1 MAKFFKTN
9 EEVTEFIS
17 NKFREL
23 ELNSYGL
30 TLKIMSTNKAKEI
43 LKLTKASQST
53 QFLIQQEDVIQ
64 VQVYEAAFERLS
76 EEAKHLLT
84 EMMFSNISFD
94 LDKDK
99 MEIDTNPFNQIF
111 RMRQKYGNVIVD
123 HMELASF
130 VMSQIAEEEQAAKE
144 ALKEAKKNKKREQI

>member
-9 EEVTEFIS
+9 EEVSTFIT

-30 TLKIMSTNKAKEI
+30 TLKIMSTNKSKDI

-53 QFLIQQEDVIQ
+53 QFLIQQDDVIQ

-99 MEIDTNPFNQIF
+99 MEVDTNPFNQIF
-111 RMRQKYGNVIVD
+111 RMRQKYGNVILD
-123 HMELASF
+123 HMELGAL
-130 VMSQIAEEEQAAKE
+130 VMSQIAEEELAAKE
-144 ALKEAKKNKKREQI
+144 AAKELKKSKKNI

>member
-1 MAKFFKTN
+1 MAKFFQTN

-123 HMELASF
+123 HMELASL

-144 ALKEAKKNKKREQI
+144 ALKEAKKNKKHEQI

>member
-84 EMMFSNISFD
+84 EMMFSNISFV

-99 MEIDTNPFNQIF
+99 MVIDTNPFNQIF

-123 HMELASF
+123 HMELASL

>member
-9 EEVTEFIS
+9 EEVATFIT

-43 LKLTKASQST
+43 LKLSKASQST

-76 EEAKHLLT
+76 DEAKHLLT

-99 MEIDTNPFNQIF
+99 MEVDTNPFNQIF

-123 HMELASF
+123 HMELASLI
-130 VMSQIAEEEQAAKE
+130 MSQIAEEEQAAKE
-144 ALKEAKKNKKREQI
+144 AAKEAKKAKKS

>member
-123 HMELASF
+123 HMEHASL

>member
-9 EEVTEFIS
+9 DEVVEFIE

-30 TLKIMSTNKAKEI
+30 TLQLMSTNKAKEI
-43 LKLTKASQST
+43 VKLSKANSKT
-53 QFLIQQEDVIQ
+53 EFILGKNDIIQ
-64 VQVYEAAFERLS
+64 VEVFEAAFERLP
-76 EEAKHLLT
+76 EDAKHTLT

-99 MEIDTNPFNQIF
+99 MEIDTNPYNQIF
-111 RMRQKYGNVIVD
+111 RMRQKYGNIILD
-123 HMELASF
+123 HMELASL
-130 VMSQIAEEEQAAKE
+130 VMSQIAEEEQAAKD
-144 ALKEAKKNKKREQI
+144 ALKEAKKNKKKENA

>member
-123 HMELASF
+123 HMELASL

-144 ALKEAKKNKKREQI
+144 ALKEAKKNKKHEQI

>member
-9 EEVTEFIS
+9 DEVVEFIT

-30 TLKIMSTNKAKEI
+30 TLQLMSTNKAKEI
-43 LKLTKASQST
+43 IKLSRANSKTEFILGKND
-53 QFLIQQEDVIQ
+53 IIQ
-64 VQVYEAAFERLS
+64 VEVFEAAFERLS
-76 EEAKHLLT
+76 EEAKHTLT

-111 RMRQKYGNVIVD
+111 RMRQKYGNVILD
-123 HMELASF
+123 HMELAAL
-130 VMSQIAEEEQAAKE
+130 VMSQIAEEEQAAKD
-144 ALKEAKKNKKREQI
+144 ALKEAKKAKKNNQV

>member
-9 EEVTEFIS
+9 DEVVEFIT

-30 TLKIMSTNKAKEI
+30 TLQLMSTNKAKEI
-43 LKLTKASQST
+43 IKLSRANSKTEFILGKND
-53 QFLIQQEDVIQ
+53 IIQ
-64 VQVYEAAFERLS
+64 VEVFEAAFERLS
-76 EEAKHLLT
+76 EEAKHTLT

-111 RMRQKYGNVIVD
+111 RMRQKYGNVILD
-123 HMELASF
+123 HMELAAL
-130 VMSQIAEEEQAAKE
+130 VMSQIAEEEQAAKD
-144 ALKEAKKNKKREQI
+144 ALKEAKKAKKNNQI

>member
-9 EEVTEFIS
+9 DEVVEFIE

-30 TLKIMSTNKAKEI
+30 TLQLMSTNKAKEI
-43 LKLTKASQST
+43 VKLSKANSKT
-53 QFLIQQEDVIQ
+53 EFILGKNDIIQ
-64 VQVYEAAFERLS
+64 VEVFEAAFERLS
-76 EEAKHLLT
+76 EEAKHSLT

-99 MEIDTNPFNQIF
+99 MEIDTNPYNQIF
-111 RMRQKYGNVIVD
+111 RMRQKYGNIILD
-123 HMELASF
+123 HMELASL
-130 VMSQIAEEEQAAKE
+130 VMSQIAEEEQAAKD
-144 ALKEAKKNKKREQI
+144 ALKEAKKNKKKETI

>member
-9 EEVTEFIS
+9 DEVVEFIE

-30 TLKIMSTNKAKEI
+30 TLQLMSTNKAKEI
-43 LKLTKASQST
+43 VKLSKANSKT
-53 QFLIQQEDVIQ
+53 EFILGKNDIIQ
-64 VQVYEAAFERLS
+64 VEVFEAAFERLS
-76 EEAKHLLT
+76 EEAKHSLT

-99 MEIDTNPFNQIF
+99 MEIDTNPYNQIF
-111 RMRQKYGNVIVD
+111 RMRQKYGNVILD
-123 HMELASF
+123 HMELASL
-130 VMSQIAEEEQAAKE
+130 VMSQIAEEEQAAKD
-144 ALKEAKKNKKREQI
+144 ALKEAKKNKKKETI

>member
-123 HMELASF
+123 HMELASL

-144 ALKEAKKNKKREQI
+144 ALKEAKKNKKREQV

>member
-64 VQVYEAAFERLS
+64 VQVYEAAFECLS

-123 HMELASF
+123 HMELASL

>member
-9 EEVTEFIS
+9 EEVATFIT

-43 LKLTKASQST
+43 LKLSKASQST

-76 EEAKHLLT
+76 DEAKHLLT

-99 MEIDTNPFNQIF
+99 MEVDTNPFNQIF

-123 HMELASF
+123 HMELASLI
-130 VMSQIAEEEQAAKE
+130 MSQIAEEEQAAKE
-144 ALKEAKKNKKREQI
+144 AAKEAKKAKKGN

>member
-76 EEAKHLLT
+76 DEAKHLLT

-123 HMELASF
+123 HMELASL

>member
-9 EEVTEFIS
+9 EEVSTFIT

-30 TLKIMSTNKAKEI
+30 TLKIMSTNKSKDI

-53 QFLIQQEDVIQ
+53 QFLIQQDDVIQ
-64 VQVYEAAFERLS
+64 VQVYEAAFERLL

-99 MEIDTNPFNQIF
+99 MEVDTNPFNQIF
-111 RMRQKYGNVIVD
+111 RMRQKYGNVILD
-123 HMELASF
+123 HMELGAL
-130 VMSQIAEEEQAAKE
+130 VMSQIAEEELAAKE
-144 ALKEAKKNKKREQI
+144 AAKELKKSKKNI

>member
-9 EEVTEFIS
+9 EDVTNFIT

-23 ELNSYGL
+23 ELNSYGV
-30 TLKIMSTNKAKEI
+30 TLKIMSTSKAKEI

-53 QFLIQQEDVIQ
+53 QFLIQQDDVIQ

-99 MEIDTNPFNQIF
+99 MEVDTNPFNQIF
-111 RMRQKYGNVIVD
+111 RMRQKYGNVIID
-123 HMELASF
+123 HMELGSL
-130 VMSQIAEEEQAAKE
+130 VMAQIAEEELAAKE
-144 ALKEAKKNKKREQI
+144 MAKELKKSKKNN

>member
-123 HMELASF
+123 HMELASL

>member
-9 EEVTEFIS
+9 DEVATFIAD
-17 NKFREL
+17 KFREL

-30 TLKIMSTNKAKEI
+30 TLKIMSTSKAKDI
-43 LKLTKASQST
+43 LKLSKASQST

-123 HMELASF
+123 HMELASL
-130 VMSQIAEEEQAAKE
+130 VMNQIADEEQAAKE
-144 ALKEAKKNKKREQI
+144 AAKEAKKTKKNN

>member
-9 EEVTEFIS
+9 DEVVEFIT

-30 TLKIMSTNKAKEI
+30 TLQLMSTNKAKEI
-43 LKLTKASQST
+43 IKLSRANSKTEFILGKND
-53 QFLIQQEDVIQ
+53 IIQ
-64 VQVYEAAFERLS
+64 VEVFEAAFERLS
-76 EEAKHLLT
+76 EDAKHTLT

-111 RMRQKYGNVIVD
+111 RMRQKYGNVIID
-123 HMELASF
+123 HMELASL
-130 VMSQIAEEEQAAKE
+130 VMSQIAEEEQEAKE
-144 ALKEAKKNKKREQI
+144 AAKEAKKNKKKEI